1 MKLRLKELCKERGIT
16 LTDLAIRVG
25 INKVT
30 IYYYVSGR
38 SFPTKRNLAM
48 MAKSLNVDVS
58 ELFAPQNAPI
68 APVEDVVVE
77 EDVAPPFI
85 ALVSYKDV
93 NYRFDDIES
102 LKLRLSEWEQENN
115 G

>member
-16 LTDLAIRVG
+16 LTDLAARVG

-48 MAKSLNVDVS
+48 MAKSLDVDVS
-58 ELFAPQNAPI
+58 ELFATQNAPI

-77 EDVAPPFI
+77 EEVAPSFV